1 MTWTYSNYMTLA
13 TPALRLARARLF
25 HQELTDAITADV
37 AGGGKSKMNSPLTT
51 MLSMVESNIAK
62 LEAQAG
68 EDHAGPHIVHA
79 DFRGGTE

>member
-1 MTWTYSNYMTLA
+1 MTWTYSDYMSQS
-13 TPALRLARARLF
+13 TPAARLTRARLF

-37 AGGGKSKMNSPLTT
+37 QGGGKSRMNSPLTT

-68 EDHAGPHIVHA
+68 EDQAGPAIVKG
-79 DFRGGTE
+79 DWRGGGG